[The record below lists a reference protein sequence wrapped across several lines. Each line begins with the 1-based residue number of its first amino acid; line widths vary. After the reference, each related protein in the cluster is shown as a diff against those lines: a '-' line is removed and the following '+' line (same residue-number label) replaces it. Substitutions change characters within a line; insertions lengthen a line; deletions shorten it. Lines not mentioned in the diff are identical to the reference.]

1 MEIELSNVC
10 TKNLT
15 NMNAKFNKNKINSLI
30 TDNENIKVEFLNLL
44 YCKECINSGVIK
56 YGIDEVNS
64 KTTLQNKLE
73 ISKKIYYLKDNYES
87 MLFNINIKE
96 DIKHY
101 INNYDQKKLEE
112 LLKLFHLNNDILEKN
127 YLELSSSE
135 IRKVLLIIGLIGNYE
150 IIIFNNPT
158 LKLDNK
164 AIQSLIKILK
174 KIKRENKMIII
185 SSNDVNFLLEVS
197 DEILVIKN
205 KKILEQGN
213 KYEILSNEKILN
225 KLNLKVPNILEFANK
240 TQKLKNIKIG
250 YRDNINDLIKDI
262 FRYAK

>member
-10 TKNLT
+10 TKNLI
-15 NMNAKFNKNKINSLI
+15 NISAKFNKSKINSLI
-30 TDNENIKVEFLNLL
+30 TDNVNSRLEFLNLL
-44 YCKECINSGVIK
+44 CCEENINSGVIK
-56 YGIDEVNS
+56 YGKVEIDYKS
-64 KTTLQNKLE
+64 TSQNKSE
-73 ISKKIYYLKDNYES
+73 ISKKVYYLKDNYES

-96 DIKHY
+96 DIKYY

-112 LLKLFHLNNDILEKN
+112 MLKSFYLNNDILEKS

-135 IRKVLLIIGLIGNYE
+135 IRKILLIIGLIGNYE

-164 AIQSLIKILK
+164 ATQSLIKNLK
-174 KIKRENKMIII
+174 KLKREDKVIII
-185 SSNDVNFLLEVS
+185 SSNNVNFLLETS
-197 DEILVIKN
+197 DEIIVIKN

-213 KYEILSNEKILN
+213 KYYILSNEKLLN
-225 KLNLKVPNILEFANK
+225 KINLKVPNILEFVNTTK
-240 TQKLKNIKIG
+240 KLKNIKIG

>member
-1 MEIELSNVC
+1 
-10 TKNLT
+10 
-15 NMNAKFNKNKINSLI
+15 
-30 TDNENIKVEFLNLL
+30 
-44 YCKECINSGVIK
+44 
-56 YGIDEVNS
+56 
-64 KTTLQNKLE
+64 
-73 ISKKIYYLKDNYES
+73 
-87 MLFNINIKE
+87 MLF
-96 DIKHY
+96 
-101 INNYDQKKLEE
+101 
-112 LLKLFHLNNDILEKN
+112 
-127 YLELSSSE
+127 
-135 IRKVLLIIGLIGNYE
+135 IGLIGKYE
-150 IIIFNNPT
+150 IIIFNYTT
-158 LKLDNK
+158 LKLDK
-164 AIQSLIKILK
+164 IALQSLIKILK